1 MALQLASRHPK
12 QIHGLII
19 LGCRTYPQTEVQRA
33 STKVMA
39 PFTTHSPLLFRA
51 PGWAFPFAVPLIAA
65 KILPLF
71 WHPMTFRWK
80 PWLPAR
86 FWVES
91 SLNHPWVM
99 RASFNG
105 PPLPAKSLKEYVDLF
120 KSIRQPALLIDGEE
134 DVPGATGVQ
143 RMAADLADVRTFN
156 VSGSR
161 HFPHMERPE
170 TVNTLIQ
177 HWLQSKVMIA
187 A

>member
-1 MALQLASRHPK
+1 MKQYAPLQLKWQHVPT
-12 QIHGLII
+12 HI
-19 LGCRTYPQTEVQRA
+19 LCCL
-33 STKVMA
+33 
-39 PFTTHSPLLFRA
+39 TTLALF
-51 PGWAFPFAVPLIAA
+51 VL
-65 KILPLF
+65 
-71 WHPMTFRWK
+71 MQ
-80 PWLPAR
+80 
-86 FWVES
+86 
-91 SLNHPWVM
+91 
-99 RASFNG
+99 